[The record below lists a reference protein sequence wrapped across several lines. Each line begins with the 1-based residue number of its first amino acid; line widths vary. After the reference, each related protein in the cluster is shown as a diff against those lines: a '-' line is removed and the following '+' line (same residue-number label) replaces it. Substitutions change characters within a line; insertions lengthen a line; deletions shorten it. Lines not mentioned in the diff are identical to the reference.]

1 MHMKHMQCT
10 HARHKHGI
18 CAARGRQP
26 TGTGAAGCAAHLQHG
41 LGTRAERHERE
52 AHEGACMARCAYHEA
67 VSRTAEEAVAE
78 GGLAWAA
85 IVGRVSIVSGRV

>member
-1 MHMKHMQCT
+1 
-10 HARHKHGI
+10 
-18 CAARGRQP
+18 
-26 TGTGAAGCAAHLQHG
+26 
-41 LGTRAERHERE
+41 
-52 AHEGACMARCAYHEA
+52 MARRAYHEA